1 MIAFLNRFSLS
12 QVTVDSPILLLELQL
27 GDMDLIHQQI
37 MMTMETTVE
46 DLVTNMIKQMVNV
59 EFAETHT
66 LMNLELM
73 KHLVVFTQREPLPI
87 ATHPDK

>member
-1 MIAFLNRFSLS
+1 MS
-12 QVTVDSPILLLELQL
+12 QVTVDSPTHLLELQL

-37 MMTMETTVE
+37 MMTTETTVV
-46 DLVTNMIKQMVNV
+46 DLVTNMIKQMANV

-73 KHLVVFTQREPLPI
+73 KHLEVFTQLEPSLK

>member
-1 MIAFLNRFSLS
+1 MS
-12 QVTVDSPILLLELQL
+12 QVTVDSPTLLPELQL

-37 MMTMETTVE
+37 MMTTETTVE
-46 DLVTNMIKQMVNV
+46 DLVTNMIKQVVNV

-73 KHLVVFTQREPLPI
+73 KHQEVFTQLEPLPI
-87 ATHPDK
+87 ATRPDK

>member
-1 MIAFLNRFSLS
+1 MHFLTRFSLS
-12 QVTVDSPILLLELQL
+12 QVTVDSPTLLPELQL

-46 DLVTNMIKQMVNV
+46 DLVINMIKQMVNV

-66 LMNLELM
+66 LMNLELT
-73 KHLVVFTQREPLPI
+73 KHPVVFMQLEPLLK